1 MNTSQLPCLLPT
13 CETREPP
20 ILGSA
25 PGSRWLAPHRVA
37 GIRAALPD
45 LDHIADRKLASH
57 VVDGGRLQALVLEL
71 WQRTRMDW
79 GFVTD
84 RLATTFRKETWLGSH
99 ERRFVGE
106 VLYGLVRHL
115 RRVDAA
121 LERGRT
127 TQRAPRDLERLLG
140 LLVLERLIEP
150 ARAARAD
157 AALDWAA
164 VAGIDEAIAGER
176 KIAPRIA
183 LAASLP
189 DWLAQRL
196 VADWG
201 DEAEALALA
210 LNQRAPMTVRANLLV
225 GDRDALA
232 GELARAR
239 IATRPGAWC
248 STALHVESRTNL
260 FGLEA
265 FKRGAMEAQDEGS
278 QLLADLAVAGT
289 ARLVI
294 DLCAGA
300 GGKTLAIAARL
311 GNRGRIVA
319 TDVDAHK
326 LDELR
331 RRARR
336 AQVSSAQALHLDGGR
351 WPPALD
357 ALRGKA
363 DVVLVDAPCSGI
375 GALRRNP
382 EARWRLREADLTMFA
397 ARQKEILGNARALL
411 APGGRLV
418 YATCTLLRVENADV
432 VASVVGPE
440 LARVPLTEVLGP
452 AANAMGDGHAFTV
465 TPHRHGTDG
474 FFAQIMRRVE

>member
-1 MNTSQLPCLLPT
+1 
-13 CETREPP
+13 
-20 ILGSA
+20 
-25 PGSRWLAPHRVA
+25 
-37 GIRAALPD
+37 
-45 LDHIADRKLASH
+45 
-57 VVDGGRLQALVLEL
+57 VVDGGRLRALVLEL

-84 RLATTFRKETWLGSH
+84 RLATTFRKESWLGSH

-106 VLYGLVRHL
+106 TLYGLVRHL
-115 RRVDAA
+115 RRIDAA
-121 LERGRT
+121 LARGRR
-127 TQRAPRDLERLLG
+127 TQRAPRDLERLLA

-150 ARAARAD
+150 ARAAQ
-157 AALDWAA
+157 LEGGVDWSAVAA
-164 VAGIDEAIAGER
+164 VDEAIAGER
-176 KIAPRIA
+176 KTVLRIA

-189 DWLAQRL
+189 DWLAERL

-210 LNQRAPMTVRANLLV
+210 LNRRAPMTVRANLLV
-225 GDRDALA
+225 GDRAALA
-232 GELARAR
+232 AELDRAGL
-239 IATRPGAWC
+239 ATRPGAWC
-248 STALHVESRTNL
+248 DTALHLESRTNL
-260 FGLEA
+260 FALEA

-278 QLLADLAVAGT
+278 QLLADVAVAAGGK
-289 ARLVI
+289 LVI
-294 DLCAGA
+294 DMCAGA

-319 TDVDAHK
+319 TDIDTHK

-336 AQVSSAQALHLDGGR
+336 AQVSSAQAISLDAGQ

-363 DVVLVDAPCSGI
+363 DVVLVDAPCSGT

-382 EARWRLREADLTMFA
+382 EARWRLRETDLATFTE
-397 ARQKEILGNARALL
+397 RQSELLRTARALL

-418 YATCTLLRVENADV
+418 YATCSVLAAENAGV
-432 VASVVGPE
+432 VASVTSSGIAPA
-440 LARVPLTEVLGP
+440 LAAIPLTAILGER
-452 AANAMGDGHAFTV
+452 ARALGDGDAFMV
-465 TPHRHGTDG
+465 APHRHGTDG
-474 FFAQIMRRVE
+474 FYARVLQRTE

>member
-1 MNTSQLPCLLPT
+1 
-13 CETREPP
+13 
-20 ILGSA
+20 
-25 PGSRWLAPHRVA
+25 
-37 GIRAALPD
+37 LPD
-45 LDHIADRKLASH
+45 PDRIADHKLASQ
-57 VVDGGRLQALVLEL
+57 VVDGGRLRALVLEL

-84 RLATTFRKETWLGSH
+84 RLATTFRKERWLGSH

-106 VLYGLVRHL
+106 TLYGLVRHL
-115 RRVDAA
+115 RRIDAA
-121 LERGRT
+121 LARGRK
-127 TQRAPRDLERLLG
+127 TQRAARDLERLLA

-150 ARAARAD
+150 ARAAGVEGE
-157 AALDWAA
+157 LDWNA
-164 VAGIDEAIAGER
+164 VASIDEVIARER
-176 KIAPRIA
+176 KVTLRIA

-189 DWLAQRL
+189 DWLAERL

-201 DEAEALALA
+201 DDAEALALA
-210 LNQRAPMTVRANLLV
+210 LNQRAPMTVRANLII
-225 GDRDALA
+225 GDRAALA
-232 GELARAR
+232 AELEQAQ

-248 STALHVESRTNL
+248 DTALHLESRTNL
-260 FGLEA
+260 FALNA

-278 QLLADLAVAGT
+278 QLLGDLTVAAAGDGK
-289 ARLVI
+289 LVI

-336 AQVSSAQALHLDGGR
+336 ARISSAQAVALEAGQG
-351 WPPALD
+351 PPALD

-363 DVVLVDAPCSGI
+363 DAVLVDAPCSGT

-382 EARWRLREADLTMFA
+382 EARWRLREADLATFT
-397 ARQKEILGNARALL
+397 ARQNELVRTARALL

-418 YATCTLLRVENADV
+418 YATCSVLVAENAGV

-440 LARVPLTEVLGP
+440 LVAIPLTAVFGDRARAL
-452 AANAMGDGHAFTV
+452 GDGDAFTV
-465 TPHRHGTDG
+465 APHRHGTDG
-474 FFAQIMRRVE
+474 FYARVLERTR

>member
-1 MNTSQLPCLLPT
+1 L
-13 CETREPP
+13 R
-20 ILGSA
+20 
-25 PGSRWLAPHRVA
+25 
-37 GIRAALPD
+37 
-45 LDHIADRKLASH
+45 
-57 VVDGGRLQALVLEL
+57 ALVLEL

-84 RLATTFRKETWLGSH
+84 RLATTFRKEAWIGSH

-106 VLYGLVRHL
+106 TLYGLVRHL

-121 LERGRT
+121 LARGRK
-127 TQRAPRDLERLLG
+127 TQRAPRDLERLLA

-150 ARAARAD
+150 ARAARVD
-157 AALDWAA
+157 SELDWNA
-164 VAGIDEAIAGER
+164 VAGIDESIARER
-176 KIAPRIA
+176 KVVLRIA

-189 DWLAQRL
+189 DWLAERL
-196 VADWG
+196 VGDWG
-201 DEAEALALA
+201 DEAEALAHA

-225 GDRDALA
+225 GDRGALA
-232 GELARAR
+232 AELAGAR
-239 IATRPGAWC
+239 IATKPGGWC
-248 STALHVESRTNL
+248 DTALHVESRTNL
-260 FGLEA
+260 FGLDA

-278 QLLADLAVAGT
+278 QLLADLAVAGPRAVDIDGGPRSNDQNHLAARVAPWGG
-289 ARLVI
+289 ARLIV

-336 AQVSSAQALHLDGGR
+336 AGVSSAQAVHLDGGR
-351 WPPALD
+351 WPAALD

-363 DVVLVDAPCSGI
+363 DVVFVDAPCSGI

-382 EARWRLREADLTMFA
+382 EARWRLREADLAMFA

-418 YATCTLLRVENADV
+418 YATCTLLDIENADV
-432 VASVVGPE
+432 VAAVVGPG
-440 LARVPLTEVLGP
+440 LVAIPLTEILGER
-452 AANAMGDGHAFTV
+452 AHALGDGEALTV

-474 FFAQIMRRVE
+474 FYARVLRRVE

>member
-1 MNTSQLPCLLPT
+1 M
-13 CETREPP
+13 
-20 ILGSA
+20 
-25 PGSRWLAPHRVA
+25 
-37 GIRAALPD
+37 
-45 LDHIADRKLASH
+45 
-57 VVDGGRLQALVLEL
+57 VDGGRLRALVLEL

-84 RLATTFRKETWLGSH
+84 RLATTFRKETWIGSH

-106 VLYGLVRHL
+106 TLYGLVRHL

-121 LERGRT
+121 LARGRKT
-127 TQRAPRDLERLLG
+127 LRAPRDLERLLA
-140 LLVLERLIEP
+140 LFVLERLIEP
-150 ARAARAD
+150 ARAARVAGE
-157 AALDWAA
+157 LDWNA
-164 VAGIDEAIAGER
+164 VAGIDDAIAGER
-176 KIAPRIA
+176 KIVPRIA

-189 DWLAQRL
+189 DWLAERL

-201 DEAEALALA
+201 DEAERLARA

-225 GDRDALA
+225 GDRGALA
-232 GELARAR
+232 AELARAR
-239 IATRPGAWC
+239 IATAPGAWC
-248 STALHVESRTNL
+248 DTALHVETRTNL
-260 FGLEA
+260 FSLEA

-278 QLLADLAVAGT
+278 QLLADLAVAGG
-289 ARLVI
+289 AKLIV

-319 TDVDAHK
+319 ADVDAHK

-336 AQVSSAQALHLDGGR
+336 AGVTSAQAVHLEGGS
-351 WPPALD
+351 WPPALE

-363 DVVLVDAPCSGI
+363 DVVFVDAPCSGI

-382 EARWRLREADLTMFA
+382 EARWRLRDADLATFA
-397 ARQKEILGNARALL
+397 ARQKAILGQARVLL

-418 YATCTLLRVENADV
+418 YATCTLLELENAGV
-432 VASVVGPE
+432 VAAVVGPD
-440 LARVPLTEVLGP
+440 LVVVPLTEILGER
-452 AANAMGDGHAFTV
+452 AHAVGDGAALTL

-474 FFAQIMRRVE
+474 FYARVMRRIG

>member
-1 MNTSQLPCLLPT
+1 M
-13 CETREPP
+13 
-20 ILGSA
+20 
-25 PGSRWLAPHRVA
+25 
-37 GIRAALPD
+37 
-45 LDHIADRKLASH
+45 ASH
-57 VVDGGRLQALVLEL
+57 VVDGGRLRALVLEL

-84 RLATTFRKETWLGSH
+84 RLATTFRKETWIGSH

-106 VLYGLVRHL
+106 TLYGLVRHL

-121 LERGRT
+121 LARGRRT
-127 TQRAPRDLERLLG
+127 ERAPRDLERLLA
-140 LLVLERLIEP
+140 LLVLERLIDP
-150 ARAARAD
+150 ARAAGLVGD
-157 AALDWAA
+157 LDWNA
-164 VAGIDEAIAGER
+164 VTGIDDAIARER
-176 KIAPRIA
+176 KLAPRIA

-201 DEAEALALA
+201 DEAEPLALA

-232 GELARAR
+232 AELSREA
-239 IATRPGAWC
+239 ITTRPGAWC
-248 STALHVESRTNL
+248 DTALHVESRTNL
-260 FGLEA
+260 FSLAA
-265 FKRGAMEAQDEGS
+265 FQRGAMEAQDEGS
-278 QLLADLAVAGT
+278 QLLADLAVADG
-289 ARLVI
+289 AKLVV

-319 TDVDAHK
+319 TDIDDGK
-326 LDELR
+326 LEELR

-336 AQVSSAQALHLDGGR
+336 AKVSSAQSLHLDSGR

-363 DVVLVDAPCSGI
+363 DVVFVDAPCSGI

-418 YATCTLLRVENADV
+418 YATCTLLDVENADV

-440 LARVPLTEVLGP
+440 LVAIPLSEILGDR
-452 AANAMGDGHAFTV
+452 AHALSDGTAFTV
-465 TPHRHGTDG
+465 TPNRHGTDG
-474 FFAQIMRRVE
+474 FYAQALRRIG